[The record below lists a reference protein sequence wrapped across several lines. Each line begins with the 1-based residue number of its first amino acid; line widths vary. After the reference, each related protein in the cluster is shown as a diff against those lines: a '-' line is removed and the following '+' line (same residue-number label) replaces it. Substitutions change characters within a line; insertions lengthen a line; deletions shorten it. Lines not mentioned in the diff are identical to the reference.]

1 MVERS
6 FKFEIP
12 TWEELKELETVNV
25 CFDYGGYYTFFDRSE
40 IKVKQDKIIVESEN
54 TFVLTRA
61 DWEKFE
67 SGDVKCARFVEKD
80 DENSFAYITQLWFYN
95 ETNWDNP
102 FSSLL
107 TD

>member
-1 MVERS
+1 MVERN

-12 TWEELKELETVNV
+12 TWEELKELVSVGV
-25 CFDYGGYYTFFDRSE
+25 CFDYGGYYTNFDESE
-40 IKVKQDKIIVESEN
+40 IKVKRDKIIAESEN

-67 SGDVKCARFVEKD
+67 SGEIRYARFVDKD
-80 DENSFAYITQLWFYN
+80 DENSFAYITQLCFYDG
-95 ETNWDNP
+95 TVWDNP
-102 FSSLL
+102 FSALF